1 VLEIRNLA
9 KQDELLQEIIDEI
22 FRMADAEL
30 DQPSINY
37 EDLIGRPHRTTKEA
51 LSGKYVLDIASL
63 SGSRLLLLGTAY
75 RLSEDSDK
83 KSEYKERILTE
94 INALVALPDWNPHHF
109 LDIGEISLGL
119 GLTYDWMYD
128 ELTPDYRKKNRSVAT
143 G

>member
-1 VLEIRNLA
+1 MKTKLIPLVFFSFCLRSMFFSVRWYFLFSSVLMIFILTVCNPKKDRSENLPMVLLKEERVREIRNLA

-75 RLSEDSDK
+75 RLKEDSD
-83 KSEYKERILTE
+83 
-94 INALVALPDWNPHHF
+94 
-109 LDIGEISLGL
+109 
-119 GLTYDWMYD
+119 
-128 ELTPDYRKKNRSVAT
+128 
-143 G
+143 